1 MVWNR
6 NRNRNW
12 NHYCSLAGNDVYLE
26 LIFQLCGFSGLF
38 VHFGLLQ
45 FRKRQIRTL
54 PVRECGVDGRWQMF
68 AFMSPFDTYSKLI
81 NYKVTKALKILCV
94 DCSTK
99 QSNLSGPP
107 SKKKKK
113 KLKRLWNTIINCQS
127 MLTMHI
133 KRPFICTLHIRH
145 MYLCMFLPCVF

>member
-1 MVWNR
+1 MVW

-113 KLKRLWNTIINCQS
+113 TKKVKTIMEYNN
-127 MLTMHI
+127 
-133 KRPFICTLHIRH
+133 
-145 MYLCMFLPCVF
+145 